1 MARRGGYAFDRR
13 RKEDLRKAKQ
23 DAKRQR
29 KTDRQDS
36 GQTGPEM
43 GEPQENPGINEY
55 TWFSASRNRIQVTV
69 EEKSP
74 GGEPDDWTLIGRP
87 EGQGEGTTAG
97 S

>member
-43 GEPQENPGINEY
+43 GEPQENPIANEF
-55 TWFSASRNRIQVTV
+55 TWFSASRNRIQVTAV
-69 EEKSP
+69 EQSP
-74 GGEPDDWTLIGRP
+74 GGDPDDWTVVGRP
-87 EGQGEGTTAG
+87 EGQGPST
-97 S
+97 

>member
-13 RKEDLRKAKQ
+13 RKEDLRKQKQ

-36 GQTGPEM
+36 GQSGPEM
-43 GEPQENPGINEY
+43 GEAQANPAANEF
-55 TWFSASRNRIQVTV
+55 TWFSASRNRIQVTSD
-69 EEKSP
+69 EKSP

-87 EGQGEGTTAG
+87 EGTGGAT
-97 S
+97 SM